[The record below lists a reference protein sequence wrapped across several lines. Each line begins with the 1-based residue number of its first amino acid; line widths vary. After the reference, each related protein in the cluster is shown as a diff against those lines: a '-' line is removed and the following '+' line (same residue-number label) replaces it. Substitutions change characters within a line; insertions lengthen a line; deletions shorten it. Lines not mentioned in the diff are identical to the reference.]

1 MPEQILKQTIKAVA
15 SLDLL
20 PIFFWGGGEP
30 LLAGVEFFERVLSMQ
45 ARYCGGRKFVNSLQT
60 NGTLIDRVWI
70 DFMKRHNF
78 QIGISWDGP
87 MDTSRIAMDG
97 KLTRDDVWKNIELCL
112 EENLRLGII
121 TVATQENL
129 NQLPEIAKFLH
140 SKGIKDLLFK
150 PYIGQ
155 KLGLSLDPREYAKV
169 MCGLLDVWMET
180 GDDDWRLEP
189 IRSFVAVMSD
199 NVVNVTCELVGGC
212 GNFLTIERNGDI
224 ACCDFIPQRFVFGNV
239 CDSGIKEVINGQ
251 SYARFLSKTKIKSS
265 KCENCPWQFICCGG
279 GCLHYRKYNSDT
291 EYWNKDVLCE
301 TKKEFFDYCKQRYFS

>member
-1 MPEQILKQTIKAVA
+1 MRIGLVVIKAVGSWCNLRCRYCYATVDTEQILMPEQILKQTIKAVA

-155 KLGLSLDPREYAKV
+155 KLGLSL
-169 MCGLLDVWMET
+169 
-180 GDDDWRLEP
+180 
-189 IRSFVAVMSD
+189 
-199 NVVNVTCELVGGC
+199 
-212 GNFLTIERNGDI
+212 
-224 ACCDFIPQRFVFGNV
+224 
-239 CDSGIKEVINGQ
+239 
-251 SYARFLSKTKIKSS
+251 IKSS